1 MRASNIEASSNAP
14 AASTRAFLRSH
25 PPFDRFSEDTLAFAI
40 PRLSLAYFAKETVIL
55 TPASGPVTHLHIIRR
70 GVIGSR
76 PEDPLSAS
84 DPPLG
89 PGELFPIGALSAGG
103 ASTQS
108 YYAIQD
114 TFCFR
119 LARDDFLELRK
130 RSPEFERYCTHAVA
144 ETLKQALAQIHSH
157 FGQFAVEQQT
167 LARPLRE
174 LIRRAPISCGS
185 TAPLFA
191 ALALMNERNVRTLAV
206 VDTDGQ
212 PVGML
217 TLVDILRRVVLP
229 QLPLTT
235 PVAEVMSKPVVALPA
250 TASAYQALQTMAER
264 MIRQICVVDGG
275 SLVGIVNERDLF
287 ALSRVSMRQVQD
299 GLRVADS
306 IDLLKSAATDIAGL
320 TRSLLA
326 QGVAAEPLTHTITA
340 LNDALTRRAIE
351 LTLARHDVG
360 ETAWC
365 WLALGSEGRGEQT
378 FSTDQDNALVFVP
391 HADAAVESERARLI
405 AFARDVNAALAML
418 GFPLCTGN
426 VMAGNPELC
435 LTLDE
440 WKRKFLKWLTVPTPE
455 ALLRA
460 NILFDFRP
468 LYGDTA
474 LCDALRDWLYARTPD
489 ANLFL
494 RLMAQNALEATPP
507 LGLLRAFAVDDDRE
521 HRGTFDLKTRGTRL
535 FVDAARVF
543 ALAFA
548 IRDTGT
554 ARRLRNAARR
564 LNLGARQVEATVD
577 AFHFLQVLRLRQQD
591 LTSAPAAANRVAPD
605 ALNEIDRR
613 MLKEAFRQARLL
625 QQQLKDTWQL

>member
-1 MRASNIEASSNAP
+1 MRASSIETPNAP
-14 AASTRAFLRSH
+14 AASTRAFLRAH
-25 PPFDRFSEDTLAFAI
+25 PPFDRISEDALGFAI
-40 PRLSLAYFAKETVIL
+40 PRLSLAYFAKESVIL
-55 TPASGPVTHLHIIRR
+55 TPASGPVAYLHIIRR
-70 GVIGSR
+70 GLVGSR
-76 PEDPLSAS
+76 PEDPLIAS

-89 PGELFPIGALSAGG
+89 PGELFPVGALSAGG
-103 ASTQS
+103 ASTQI
-108 YYAIQD
+108 YHAIQD

-144 ETLKQALAQIHSH
+144 ETLKQALAQIHNH
-157 FGQFAVEQQT
+157 FGQLAVEQQT

-174 LIRRAPISCGS
+174 LIRRAPISCHS
-185 TAPLFA
+185 TVPLSA

-206 VDTDGQ
+206 VNADNH

-217 TLVDILRRVVLP
+217 TLVDILRRVVLAR
-229 QLPLTT
+229 LPLTT
-235 PVAEVMSKPVVALPA
+235 PLAEVMSQPVVALPA
-250 TASAYQALQTMAER
+250 TASAYEALQTMAER
-264 MIRQICVVDGG
+264 MIRQICVVDGDA
-275 SLVGIVNERDLF
+275 LVGIVNERDLF

-306 IDLLKSAATDIAGL
+306 IDLLKSAAADIAGL

-360 ETAWC
+360 QSAWC

-391 HADAAVESERARLI
+391 HADAAVEGERARLV

-440 WKRKFLKWLTVPTPE
+440 WKRKFQKWLTVPTPE

-460 NILFDFRP
+460 NILFDLRP

-489 ANLFL
+489 HTLFL

-507 LGLLRAFAVDDDRE
+507 LGLLRTFAVDDDRE
-521 HRGTFDLKTRGTRL
+521 HKGTFDLKARGTRL
-535 FVDAARVF
+535 FVDAGRVF

-554 ARRLRNAARR
+554 AARLRNAAHH
-564 LNLGARQVEATVD
+564 LNLATRHVEATVD

-613 MLKEAFRQARLL
+613 MLKEAFRHARLL
-625 QQQLKDTWQL
+625 QQQLKDTWHL